1 MKGSKII
8 ALSAVSA
15 ALAVGLL
22 ALGAFIE
29 VIDISCVMFAGMA
42 MMLPLSKKSYLGAF
56 LAYLASAI
64 LSLILT
70 GGRFTVIVPFAM
82 FFGLYP
88 IVNALQV
95 KFNINK
101 VIGVVVKDV
110 WFLLSMFVYFKV
122 LTAVSGYDI
131 FQDFSFVPEN
141 LHKYLVPALFVLG
154 AGFFIFYDFVM
165 MKFQRVVDYVVERIK
180 F

>member
-1 MKGSKII
+1 MKNSRII

-15 ALAVGLL
+15 AFAVALL

-56 LAYLASAI
+56 LAYLAAAL

-70 GGRFTVIVPFAM
+70 GGRFAVIVPFAM
-82 FFGLYP
+82 FFGLHP

-95 KFNINK
+95 KFKINK
-101 VIGVVVKDV
+101 ILSVIVKDV
-110 WFLLSMFVYFKV
+110 WFLLSMFVYFLV
-122 LTAVSGYDI
+122 LTAVTGYNI
-131 FQDFSFVPEN
+131 FEDFSFIPEN
-141 LHKYLVPALFVLG
+141 LHKFLIPGLFVLG
-154 AGFFIFYDFVM
+154 AGFFVLYDLVM
-165 MKFQRVVDYVVERIK
+165 MRFQRVVDDVVERIK